1 MAIPTTL
8 ERVDYGS
15 SDGSILTG
23 AHRQIISGVGATR
36 TLLPGE
42 SGALCLL
49 DKADGMTWTLPTPKE
64 GAQFEFFTVTGVSG
78 GSIKVVTATP
88 ASEFIIGSVFSYTI
102 ATASGAGFNFNGTSH
117 VAITMQ
123 TGGTYGGLVGTRFT
137 LTARSAT
144 QWMITGVLVGSGT
157 LVTPAATS

>member
-8 ERVDYGS
+8 ERIDYGS
-15 SDGSILTG
+15 DDGSILTG

-42 SGALCLL
+42 SGALCML

-64 GAQFEFFTVTGVSG
+64 GAQFEFFTSVGVSG

-88 ASEFIIGSVFSYTI
+88 ASEFIIGNVLSYTV
-102 ATASGAGFNFNGTSH
+102 ATASPAGFNFNGTSH

-137 LTARSAT
+137 LTALSTT
-144 QWMITGVLVGSGT
+144 QWLITGVLIGSGS

>member
-1 MAIPTTL
+1 MAIPTSL

-23 AHRQIISGVGATR
+23 NHRQIISGVGATR

-64 GAQFEFFTVTGVSG
+64 GAQFEFFTNVGVSG
-78 GSIKVVTATP
+78 GTIKVVTNA
-88 ASEFIIGSVFSYTI
+88 ASVFLIGNVFSYTV
-102 ATASGAGFNFNGTSH
+102 ATASGAGFNFNGTTH
-117 VAITMQ
+117 VAIAMQ
-123 TGGTYGGLVGTRFT
+123 TGGTYGGLVGTRFIV
-137 LTARSAT
+137 TAISTT
-144 QWMITGVLVGSGT
+144 QWLITGVLVGSGT

>member
-1 MAIPTTL
+1 MAIPTSL

-23 AHRQIISGVGATR
+23 NHRQIISGVGATR

-64 GAQFEFFTVTGVSG
+64 GMQFEFFTTVSVSG
-78 GSIKVVTATP
+78 GTIKIVTATP
-88 ASEFIIGSVFSYTI
+88 ASQFMLGELLSYTT
-102 ATASGAGFNFNGTSH
+102 ATASPAGFAANGTNIVSI
-117 VAITMQ
+117 AMQ
-123 TGGTYGGLVGTRFT
+123 TGGTYGGLIGTRIQ
-137 LTARSAT
+137 LTALSTTIWAV
-144 QWMITGVLVGSGT
+144 TGAIVGSGT
-157 LVTPAATS
+157 IVTPFATS

>member
-15 SDGSILTG
+15 ADGSILTG
-23 AHRQIISGVGATR
+23 NHRQIISGVGATR

-42 SGALCLL
+42 SGALCML

-64 GAQFEFFTVTGVSG
+64 GAQFEFFTSVGVSG

-88 ASEFIIGSVFSYTI
+88 ASQFIIGNVLSYTV
-102 ATASGAGFNFNGTSH
+102 ATASPAGFNFNGTSH

-137 LTARSAT
+137 LTALSTT
-144 QWMITGVLVGSGT
+144 QWLITGVLIGSGT

>member
-15 SDGSILTG
+15 ADGSIQTG
-23 AHRQIISGVGATR
+23 SHRQIISGVGATR

-42 SGALCLL
+42 SGALCML

-64 GAQFEFFTVTGVSG
+64 GAQFEFFTSVGVSG

-88 ASEFIIGSVFSYTI
+88 ASQFIIGNVLSYTV
-102 ATASGAGFNFNGTSH
+102 ATASPAGFNFNGTSH

-137 LTARSAT
+137 LTALSTT
-144 QWMITGVLVGSGT
+144 QWLITGVLIGSGT

>member
-1 MAIPTTL
+1 MAIPTSL

-23 AHRQIISGVGATR
+23 NHRQIISGVGATR

-42 SGALCLL
+42 SGALCML

-64 GAQFEFFTVTGVSG
+64 GAQFEFFTNVGVSG
-78 GSIKVVTATP
+78 GTIKVVTNSA
-88 ASEFIIGSVFSYTI
+88 SVFLIGNVLSYTV
-102 ATASGAGFNFNGTSH
+102 ATASPAGFNFNGTTH
-117 VAITMQ
+117 VAIAMQ

-137 LTARSAT
+137 VTAISTT
-144 QWMITGVLVGSGT
+144 QWLITGVLIGSGS

>member
-8 ERVDYGS
+8 ERIDYGS
-15 SDGSILTG
+15 ADGSILTG
-23 AHRQIISGVGATR
+23 NHRQIISGVGATR

-42 SGALCLL
+42 SGALCML

-64 GAQFEFFTVTGVSG
+64 GAQFEFFTSVGVSG

-88 ASEFIIGSVFSYTI
+88 ASQFIIGNVLSYTV
-102 ATASGAGFNFNGTSH
+102 ATASPAGFNFNGTSH

-137 LTARSAT
+137 LTALSTT
-144 QWMITGVLVGSGT
+144 QWLITGVLIGSGT